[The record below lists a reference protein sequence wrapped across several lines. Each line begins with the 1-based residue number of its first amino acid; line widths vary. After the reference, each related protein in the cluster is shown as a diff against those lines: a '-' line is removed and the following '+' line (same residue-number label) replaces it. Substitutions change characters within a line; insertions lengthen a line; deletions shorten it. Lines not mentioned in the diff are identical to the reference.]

1 MLKNIPTCMS
11 PDLLKALCAVG
22 HGAKIMICDGNCG
35 INTLGNENSYRVRV
49 DGVSGPEILKAILQ
63 LIPLDDYI
71 DNSVR
76 ICNTENGI
84 AAPGVWAKYEEIVKN
99 SEEFAKLPNGIQY
112 QDSDEFWS
120 VADELD
126 LVIGT
131 GEEDIYG
138 NIYLQKGVI
147 RKK

>member
-11 PDLLKALCAVG
+11 PDLLKALCAIG
-22 HGAKIMICDGNCG
+22 HGAKIMICDSNCT
-35 INTLGNENSYRVRV
+35 INTLGHPNAFRIRV

-76 ICNTENGI
+76 ICKTSRGI
-84 AAPGVWAKYEEIVKN
+84 PAPGVWEKYEEVVRN
-99 SEEFAKLPNGIQY
+99 SEEYSKLPNGIDY
-112 QDSDEFWS
+112 MEGPDFWS
-120 VADELD
+120 VAPKLD
-126 LVIGT
+126 LVIAS

-138 NIYLQKGVI
+138 NIFIQKGVI
-147 RKK
+147 KKK